1 MLSVILRL
9 RVMLRQIANFRHQG
23 LKTLQAKLIEPSP
36 ANSLFSHFILVQPN
50 ASPETIPSEITFVKS
65 GKLPRHNPG
74 KAISS
79 NEFHTMDTIKLLLA
93 ATTALLMGALLWTWN
108 SQQKQTRDA
117 PASELARVQK
127 LLNDIKQ
134 EEEILRAEK
143 QLRDLVVSNKGNLE
157 PTTPVNNTQ
166 TELEEKA
173 AKLREIEEKN
183 AALQKELEIKEKEA
197 NVAKKEAGL
206 IAQNDLEKSDKE
218 LRRARQIREALLMAK
233 VMEYRNDPATGAFV
247 TIQLVMAENVTVET
261 VLAVRRKEGI
271 AGNVKVREIIG
282 TEAIADVLP
291 GVGPF
296 TPEPGDELI
305 IAPAF

>member
-1 MLSVILRL
+1 
-9 RVMLRQIANFRHQG
+9 
-23 LKTLQAKLIEPSP
+23 
-36 ANSLFSHFILVQPN
+36 
-50 ASPETIPSEITFVKS
+50 
-65 GKLPRHNPG
+65 
-74 KAISS
+74 
-79 NEFHTMDTIKLLLA
+79 MDTIKLLLA

-117 PASELARVQK
+117 PTSELARVQK

-143 QLRDLVVSNKGNLE
+143 QLRALEVVNKGNAE
-157 PTTPVNNTQ
+157 ATTLVTNSQ

-183 AALQKELEIKEKEA
+183 AALQKELELKEKEA

-233 VMEYRNDPATGAFV
+233 VMEYRNDPTTGAFV

-271 AGNVKVREIIG
+271 AGNVKVREIVG
-282 TEAIADVLP
+282 TEAIADILP

>member
-1 MLSVILRL
+1 
-9 RVMLRQIANFRHQG
+9 
-23 LKTLQAKLIEPSP
+23 
-36 ANSLFSHFILVQPN
+36 
-50 ASPETIPSEITFVKS
+50 
-65 GKLPRHNPG
+65 
-74 KAISS
+74 
-79 NEFHTMDTIKLLLA
+79 MDTIKLLLA

-143 QLRDLVVSNKGNLE
+143 QLRELVVSNKENLE

-183 AALQKELEIKEKEA
+183 AALQKELELKEKEA